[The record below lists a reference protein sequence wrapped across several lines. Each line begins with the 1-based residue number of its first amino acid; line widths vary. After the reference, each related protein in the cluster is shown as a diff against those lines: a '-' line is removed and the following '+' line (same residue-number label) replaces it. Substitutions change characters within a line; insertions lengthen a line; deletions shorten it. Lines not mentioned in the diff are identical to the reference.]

1 MMNAALRAFI
11 RERAGRRCEYCR
23 LHEGD
28 ADFLSFHIEHVVAKQ
43 LSLQRDHR
51 GLPAA

>member
-28 ADFLSFHIEHVVAKQ
+28 ADFLLLFEGRFPSHE
-43 LSLQRDHR
+43 
-51 GLPAA
+51 